1 MKNIYITFL
10 VCFFPLFSFAQEKEV
25 TEKDSILIHPVKS
38 FQLGINSQF
47 ALNKVFKDE
56 NISPL
61 ELIFKKQIHNNQA
74 LRMRTIFDI
83 RRWSNAVLYGS
94 GRNQN
99 LDNVYRIGL
108 SVGKE
113 WQFPIFQKWYG
124 YFGTDLEGNLK
135 FKLKT
140 EESLYFEIPES
151 KVYFQ
156 RISQKENSFSVALL
170 PFFGISLKIN
180 ERFFISSEFR
190 INVSYTKSHLSK
202 ESALKFL
209 RSGNEDFDFSNDFGP
224 STPLEPEL
232 TIREFAF
239 EFRPYTGIFLN
250 YRF

>member
-1 MKNIYITFL
+1 MKTIFIQFL
-10 VCFFPLFSFAQEKEV
+10 VCLFPLFSSAQKKEL
-25 TEKDSILIHPVKS
+25 TEKDSILIHPVNS
-38 FQLGINSQF
+38 IQLGINSQF

-74 LRMRTIFDI
+74 LRIRTIFDI
-83 RRWSNAVLYGS
+83 RRWSKAALYGL

-99 LDNVYRIGL
+99 LDNIYRIGL

-113 WQFPIFQKWYG
+113 WQFPVFQKGYG
-124 YFGTDLEGNLK
+124 YFGADLEGNLK

-140 EESLYFEIPES
+140 EESLYFLPIDE
-151 KVYFQ
+151 VYFQ

-170 PFFGISLKIN
+170 PFFGIGIKISN
-180 ERFFISSEFR
+180 RFFVTSEIR
-190 INVSYTKSHLSK
+190 INASWSSSHSTK

-232 TIREFAF
+232 TVREFAF